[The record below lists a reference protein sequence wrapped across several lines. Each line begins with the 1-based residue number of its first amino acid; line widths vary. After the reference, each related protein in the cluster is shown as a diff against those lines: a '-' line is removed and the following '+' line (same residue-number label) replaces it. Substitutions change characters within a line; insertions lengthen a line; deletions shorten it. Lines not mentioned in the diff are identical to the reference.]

1 MMDMLSSFDIIIFV
15 LELIGTIAFAISGV
29 ITAVE
34 KDLDLLGVLVLGI
47 ITAGGGGAL
56 RDILHVNIPPM
67 LFLKPIYAIVA
78 FATSLISFCYLYF
91 RKEIPSNTSEENS
104 KIINLLDAVGL
115 GVFVVVGVR
124 ASITAGYGDNFFLAV
139 FIGTVTGVG
148 GGLMRDQLAGLIPM
162 VLRKRIYAI
171 AALAGACIY
180 YLLYQL
186 HVSEYISAP
195 SGIVLIILIRLLAS
209 KYRWSLP
216 HIRKKQS

>member
-1 MMDMLSSFDIIIFV
+1 MISSFDLIIFI

-47 ITAGGGGAL
+47 ITAVGGGAL
-56 RDILHVNIPPM
+56 RDILLGNIPPT
-67 LFLKPIYAIVA
+67 LFLKPVYAIVA

-91 RKEIPSNTSEENS
+91 RKKDPSDTSEQNS

-124 ASITAGYGDNFFLAV
+124 AAITAGYGDNFFLAV

-148 GGLMRDQLAGLIPM
+148 GGLMRDQLAGQIPM

-171 AALAGACIY
+171 AALAGAIVY
-180 YLLYQL
+180 YFLYQL
-186 HVSEYISAP
+186 HISEYISAP
-195 SGIVLIILIRLLAS
+195 CGILLVILIRLLAS
-209 KYRWSLP
+209 KYHWSLP
-216 HIRKKQS
+216 HIKRKSGES